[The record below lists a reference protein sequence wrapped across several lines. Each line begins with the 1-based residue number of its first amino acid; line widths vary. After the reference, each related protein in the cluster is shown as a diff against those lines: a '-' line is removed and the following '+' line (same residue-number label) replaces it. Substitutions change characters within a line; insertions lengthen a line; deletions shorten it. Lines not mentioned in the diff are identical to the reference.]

1 MQVAEDLGHDRAD
14 DDQEEHH
21 AVARH
26 PLKRP
31 QHHQVGLDDASASS
45 NRDSEM
51 TWPRITTNKKNI
63 QTINQQYIEV
73 KRR

>member
-1 MQVAEDLGHDRAD
+1 MQVAEDLGDDHAD

-31 QHHQVGLDDASASS
+31 QHHQGGLDDATASC

-51 TWPRITTNKKNI
+51 TWPKITTNKKTFK
-63 QTINQQYIEV
+63 QSTSST
-73 KRR
+73 

>member
-1 MQVAEDLGHDRAD
+1 MQVAEDLGHDHAD

-26 PLKRP
+26 PLKSP
-31 QHHQVGLDDASASS
+31 QHHQVGLDDASS

-51 TWPRITTNKKNI
+51 TWPRITTNKDNI

>member
-1 MQVAEDLGHDRAD
+1 MQVAEDLGHDHAD

-26 PLKRP
+26 PLESP

-51 TWPRITTNKKNI
+51 TWPKIKKITKTFK
-63 QTINQQYIEV
+63 QSTSST
-73 KRR
+73 

>member
-1 MQVAEDLGHDRAD
+1 VQVAEDLGHDRAD

-31 QHHQVGLDDASASS
+31 QHHQVGLDVASASC
-45 NRDSEM
+45 NRESE
-51 TWPRITTNKKNI
+51 NCL
-63 QTINQQYIEV
+63 
-73 KRR
+73 RRQFSHDTDLT

>member
-1 MQVAEDLGHDRAD
+1 MQVAEDHGHDHAD

-26 PLKRP
+26 PLKSP
-31 QHHQVGLDDASASS
+31 QHHQVGLDDASS

-51 TWPRITTNKKNI
+51 TWPKITTNKKTFK
-63 QTINQQYIEV
+63 QSTSST
-73 KRR
+73 

>member
-1 MQVAEDLGHDRAD
+1 MQVAEDLGHYHAD

-31 QHHQVGLDDASASS
+31 QHHQGGLDDATASC

-51 TWPRITTNKKNI
+51 TWPKITTNKKTFK
-63 QTINQQYIEV
+63 QSTSST
-73 KRR
+73 